1 MKKPSGFDLGIIIA
15 FVVVALLGG
24 GAWWYLSGQLQA
36 AQDNVKSIH
45 DAFNSYSVSK
55 GTGTDSIVVS
65 PSNGKVL
72 QGNIDLLTAK
82 LKPLVDSKLM
92 PKGNKLSSIDKED
105 PVAWKHDL
113 DDDVHQ
119 LTAAAKLHGI
129 SLPPNFYF
137 GFNHYLSQSPNDEQT
152 LVLSKQLLAIDQ
164 ITRILLGGPV
174 KGITNIRRTNE
185 EEPHSATSG
194 SSNFPETA
202 ESDHLSGYA
211 LVAPGNT
218 YVDYPFEFDFETTS
232 ENLRKIMDDLVKSP
246 YILVV
251 RTLTIEN
258 SEPTSPQLSAL
269 DQIAGSSAPPP
280 SVVSTSPGEVANT
293 PTPPSTKGPQYLFGH
308 STLKIKARIDLIEY
322 TGGTIG
328 ATP

>member
-1 MKKPSGFDLGIIIA
+1 MKKLSGFDLGIIIA

-24 GAWWYLSGQLQA
+24 GAWWYLSGQLQT

-55 GTGTDSIVVS
+55 GTGNDSIVVS
-65 PSNGKVL
+65 PANGKVL
-72 QGNIDLLTAK
+72 QDNIDLLTAK
-82 LKPLVDSKLM
+82 LKPLIDSKLM
-92 PKGNKLSSIDKED
+92 PKDNKLRSIDKED

-137 GFNHYLSQSPNDEQT
+137 GFNRYLNQSPNDEQT

-164 ITRILLGGPV
+164 ITRILLAGSV
-174 KGITNIRRTNE
+174 KGITSIRRTNE
-185 EEPHSATSG
+185 EEPHSNSG
-194 SSNFPETA
+194 GSNFPEST
-202 ESDHLSGYA
+202 ESDHLGGYA

-232 ENLRKIMDDLVKSP
+232 ENLRTIMDGLVKSP

-258 SEPTSPQLSAL
+258 TVPTSPQLSTL
-269 DQIAGSSAPPP
+269 DQIAGAPSTPLIG
-280 SVVSTSPGEVANT
+280 TSPGEAAA
-293 PTPPSTKGPQYLFGH
+293 TPPSTKGPQYLFGH
-308 STLKIKARIDLIEY
+308 STLKVKARIDLIEY
-322 TGGTIG
+322 TGGNIG
-328 ATP
+328 STP